1 MELRNG
7 RYLIQGLDVEAL
19 AAQYGTPIYVYDA
32 EKIQHQVELLHT
44 AFRDLPV
51 RIKYAMK
58 ALSTQAILEL
68 LRRLGVGV
76 DAVSIQEVELALRA
90 GFSPAEILYTPNGV
104 AFEEIQQAVQMGVQ
118 VNIDS
123 IPMLERFGE
132 IYGDSVPCCIRLNPH
147 ITAGGHARISTG
159 HIDSKFGISVL
170 QVRHLLRVIHLWNI
184 RVNGL
189 HVHTG
194 SDILDSGVFL
204 QGARILFDIAESFP
218 ELEFIDFGSG
228 FKVAYHPDDVVTDL
242 KSLSE
247 GLAEAYQDFI
257 ARYGRSVEIWF
268 EPGKFIVSEAGI
280 LLVRVNVIK
289 PTPATVFVGVN
300 SGFNHLIRPMMYDAH
315 HEIVNVSHPDRPRR
329 IYTVVGY
336 LCETDTFA
344 TDRPIAEV
352 REGDILA
359 ILNAGA
365 YGYTM
370 SSNYNSR
377 LRPAEVLIY
386 RGTSHLIRRAETI
399 EDLLQTQL
407 PMQWEVSA
415 DAKVS

>member
-58 ALSTQAILEL
+58 ALSTRAILEL

-170 QVRHLLRVIHLWNI
+170 QLRHLLRVIHLWNI

>member
-170 QVRHLLRVIHLWNI
+170 QLRHLLRVIHLWNI